1 MSWVPAVRVAGCRS
15 RGVPESR
22 GAGVAVL
29 GPLHPDTLTTRNN
42 IAFWTGRL
50 EEAAE
55 ALRLFREL
63 LPDRERVLGPLHP
76 DTQALRALIAAK
88 EEEGGTESV

>member
-1 MSWVPAVRVAGCRS
+1 MRS
-15 RGVPESR
+15 RRVPESQ

-63 LPDRERVLGPLHP
+63 LPDRVRVLGPLHP
-76 DTQALRALIAAK
+76 DTLAVREWIAK
-88 EEEGGTESV
+88 EEGGPESV